1 MSWLG
6 WIDVWRGIGNRPLVR
21 LAINGWRCLKN
32 YEGEECHTMQSPPT
46 PVPALLSRPLRATSP
61 RRRPWSR
68 AWAGTLSGLWVIRH
82 ESTIVFLM
90 NICLW
95 WRLSSKRFFLQRK
108 HDFSYVFLIFVAKMI
123 FSRKNVIF
131 WCQNNLSDDFLAKIC
146 FSWQKCNFREKYD
159 FWCQNH
165 FFDDFRA
172 KMCFLKDFTKKF
184 KIYVKSKI
192 LHRKICFF
200 EIFMNKCV
208 FSMIFIKKCEFC

>member
-32 YEGEECHTMQSPPT
+32 YEGEECHTMQSPPI
-46 PVPALLSRPLRATSP
+46 PVPALLSPPLRATSP

-68 AWAGTLSGLWVIRH
+68 AWAGTVSGLWVIRH

-95 WRLSSKRFFLQRK
+95 WRLSFKRFFLQRK

-123 FSRKNVIF
+123 FLRKNEIF

-146 FSWQKCNFREKYD
+146 FSLQKCNFREKMW
-159 FWCQNH
+159 FLMPKS
-165 FFDDFRA
+165 FFRWFSC
-172 KMCFLKDFTKKF
+172 KN
-184 KIYVKSKI
+184 V
-192 LHRKICFF
+192 FF
-200 EIFMNKCV
+200 ERFHWEIQNLR
-208 FSMIFIKKCEFC
+208 KK